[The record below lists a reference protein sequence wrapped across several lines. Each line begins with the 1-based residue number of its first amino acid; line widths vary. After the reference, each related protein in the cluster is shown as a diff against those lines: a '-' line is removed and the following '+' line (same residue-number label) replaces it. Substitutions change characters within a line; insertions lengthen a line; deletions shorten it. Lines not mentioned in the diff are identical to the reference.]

1 MTPSWNSMS
10 LKPFGLGNL
19 GYLAEYENKLRRF
32 ALMRININISY
43 MSFTVF

>member
-1 MTPSWNSMS
+1 MTPSCNSMS
-10 LKPFGLGNL
+10 LKQFGLGNL